1 MITQYSSQYTS
12 VESKEKKKQ
21 TNACMHAGFCLA
33 WELAQNAPIIYT
45 DSSQPKSGHIF
56 IVGVSNT

>member
-1 MITQYSSQYTS
+1 
-12 VESKEKKKQ
+12 
-21 TNACMHAGFCLA
+21 MHAGFCLA